1 MFHSSRRLVIAL
13 RLALGFWAVP
23 TRAAAVIRDGG
34 IDPANLGKG
43 DWIYFMSMATNQL
56 GGNISSVTNE
66 TSLMLFY
73 KSIGIRYIII
83 KAATSDQLFNGSYH
97 TPQFTRQLVNL
108 AHTHGLLIMG
118 YNRSYGE
125 NVAAEVAIAD
135 YVFQQGADGFVWDA
149 ESEWESNQPWIGT
162 QGPARAWQ
170 MCSTVRS
177 NWPNKF
183 LAHAPFPI
191 ISYHAS
197 FPYKEFGYWSDAVM
211 PQIYPQAWTGVK
223 SRPSGGINWTDVN
236 WFDWQNSLSSLPPTN
251 INGLTV
257 YWTNALKP
265 LAPVNHVYGPN
276 PPNRGV
282 THIPD
287 EFVMEFVDY
296 LAADPHA
303 PTPGGYQGASFWRAD
318 LHGGAQWTSIQAG
331 TSGDFTGIVNN
342 IVIDNPRATIVG
354 AWTAT
359 RVFYNGSY
367 YGTTGTDTNS
377 FGTNYLTIGQGTGNR
392 YAEFRPNVVTPGDY
406 DVYQWHVFRTNASAS
421 VPFVINHDRGSTTL
435 HANQQTNSGK
445 WNLLGRFSFAAGT
458 NGHIRITDNFPE
470 ANAVAIADGLK
481 LSFVNIPGPAPIS
494 NVMNLPPRGRGSAP
508 E

>member
-1 MFHSSRRLVIAL
+1 MFRSSCRLVIAL
-13 RLALGFWAVP
+13 PLAVVFW
-23 TRAAAVIRDGG
+23 TAAPRVSAVIRDGG
-34 IDPANLGKG
+34 IDPSNLGKG
-43 DWIYFMSMATNQL
+43 DWIYFMSLATNRL
-56 GGNISSVTNE
+56 GGNIPSVTNE

-73 KSIGIRYIII
+73 KSIGIRYVIV
-83 KAATSDQLFNGSYH
+83 KAATSDQLFDGSYP

-108 AHTHGLLIMG
+108 AHAHGLLIMG

-125 NVAAEVAIAD
+125 NVAAEIAVAD
-135 YVFQQGADGFVWDA
+135 YVFHQGADGFVWDA
-149 ESEWESNQPWIGT
+149 ESEWESDQPWIGT
-162 QGPARAWQ
+162 QGPAKAWQ
-170 MCSTVRS
+170 LCSTVRS

-191 ISYHAS
+191 VSYHPS

-211 PQIYPQAWTGVK
+211 PQVYPQGWTGIK
-223 SRPSGGINWTDVN
+223 SRPSGGINWMDVN

-265 LAPVNHVYGPN
+265 LAPVNHVYGPD
-276 PPNRGV
+276 PPNSGV
-282 THIPD
+282 PHIPD

-296 LAADPHA
+296 LVADPHT
-303 PTPGGYQGASFWRAD
+303 PTPGGYQGANFWRAD
-318 LHGGAQWTSIQAG
+318 LHGSAQWINIQAS

-342 IVIDNPRATIVG
+342 IVMDNPRATVVG
-354 AWTAT
+354 AWTST

-367 YGTTGTDTNS
+367 YGATGTDTNA
-377 FGTNYLTIGQGTGNR
+377 FGTNYLTIGRGTGNR
-392 YAEFRPNVVTPGDY
+392 YTEFRPTVVTPGEY
-406 DVYQWHVFRTNASAS
+406 DVYQWHVFRTNASAN

-435 HANQQTNSGK
+435 HVNQQTNSGK
-445 WNLLGRFSFAAGT
+445 WSLLGRFRFAAGT

-481 LSFVNIPGPAPIS
+481 LSFVND
-494 NVMNLPPRGRGSAP
+494 
-508 E
+508 

>member
-1 MFHSSRRLVIAL
+1 MPRASCHLAIAL
-13 RLALGFWAVP
+13 TLTLGLCAVP
-23 TRAAAVIRDGG
+23 PRASAVLRDGG

-43 DWIYFMSMATNQL
+43 DWIYFMSRATNRL

-73 KSIGIRYIII
+73 QSIGIRYIII
-83 KAATSDQLFNGSYH
+83 KAATSDQLFNGSYR
-97 TPQFTRQLVNL
+97 TPQFTRQLVHL

-125 NVAAEVAIAD
+125 NVAAEIAIAD
-135 YVFQQGADGFVWDA
+135 YVFHQGADGFVWDA
-149 ESEWESNQPWIGT
+149 ESEWESHQPWIGT
-162 QGPARAWQ
+162 QGPAKAWQ

-236 WFDWQNSLSSLPPTN
+236 WCDWEKRLSALPPTN

-265 LAPVNHVYGPN
+265 LAPVNHVYGPDA
-276 PPNRGV
+276 PNHGV
-282 THIPD
+282 AHIPD

-303 PTPGGYQGASFWRAD
+303 PTPGGYQGANFWRAD
-318 LHGGAQWTSIQAG
+318 LHGRAQWTNIQAG
-331 TSGDFTGIVNN
+331 TSGEFTGIVNN
-342 IVIDNPRATIVG
+342 IVMDDPRATLVG
-354 AWTAT
+354 AWTST

-367 YGTTGTDTNS
+367 YGATGTDTNS
-377 FGTNYLTIGQGTGNR
+377 FGTNYLTIGQGTGRR
-392 YAEFRPNVVTPGDY
+392 YAEFRPNIVTPGDY
-406 DVYQWHVFRTNASAS
+406 DVYQWHVFRTNASAN
-421 VPFVINHDRGSTTL
+421 VPFVINYDGGSTTV

-445 WNLLGRFSFAAGT
+445 WSLLGRFSFAAGT

-481 LSFVNIPGPAPIS
+481 LSFVNNLPGPAPIS
-494 NVMNLPPRGRGSAP
+494 NVMK
-508 E
+508 